1 MSCQRA
7 VCSHRKVE
15 AKGFGKCQLK
25 RDSNDLGLA
34 TEGNLQ
40 RRDRTILN
48 NEQNDFHKLIKN
60 TLPNNFNEDSLI
72 CASQPGKTSG
82 SCPGDSGGIFMQGVP

>member
-1 MSCQRA
+1 MRCQRA
-7 VCSHRKVE
+7 VCSHRKVK

-25 RDSNDLGLA
+25 RDSNGLGLA

-48 NEQNDFHKLIKN
+48 NEQNFLMPASRKSYQQEHESKSSFHISNKRLKI
-60 TLPNNFNEDSLI
+60 TRLL
-72 CASQPGKTSG
+72 
-82 SCPGDSGGIFMQGVP
+82 